1 MLNKFRKNLQPILD
15 KIGSIF
21 AELGISPNSITV
33 IGFVIAIISSIIFGL
48 SSIQNVIWFNTV
60 LIGSI
65 LLLISGFFDVIDG
78 SVARITRQT
87 SKKGAFLDS
96 TLDKISEIVI
106 FLGIAIGN
114 LANPILCIIALASSL
129 LVSYTRSRAESFGV
143 DLSGVGF
150 GERAERLIVLAIMGI
165 IPIQNFLEYGV
176 IIIIIISIVTI
187 VQRIDRTIKKLN

>member
-33 IGFVIAIISSIIFGL
+33 MGFVIAIISSIIFGL
-48 SSIQNVIWFNTV
+48 SSIQNGIWFNTV

-150 GERAERLIVLAIMGI
+150 GERAERLIILAIMGI

-176 IIIIIISIVTI
+176 VIIIIISIVTI

>member
-33 IGFVIAIISSIIFGL
+33 MGFVIAIISSIIFGL
-48 SSIQNVIWFNTV
+48 SSIQNGIWFNTV

-96 TLDKISEIVI
+96 TFDKISEIVI

-150 GERAERLIVLAIMGI
+150 GERAERLIILAIMGI

-176 IIIIIISIVTI
+176 VIIIIISIVTI

>member
-106 FLGIAIGN
+106 FIGIAIGN

>member
-1 MLNKFRKNLQPILD
+1 LLNKFRKNLQPILD

-65 LLLISGFFDVIDG
+65 LLLISGFFDIIDG

>member
-48 SSIQNVIWFNTV
+48 SSIQNGIWFNTV

-78 SVARITRQT
+78 SAARITRQT

-165 IPIQNFLEYGV
+165 IPIQNFLEYGE

>member
-33 IGFVIAIISSIIFGL
+33 MGFVIAIISSIIFGL
-48 SSIQNVIWFNTV
+48 SSIQNGIWFNTV

-96 TLDKISEIVI
+96 TFDKISEIVI

-150 GERAERLIVLAIMGI
+150 GERAERLIILAIMGI